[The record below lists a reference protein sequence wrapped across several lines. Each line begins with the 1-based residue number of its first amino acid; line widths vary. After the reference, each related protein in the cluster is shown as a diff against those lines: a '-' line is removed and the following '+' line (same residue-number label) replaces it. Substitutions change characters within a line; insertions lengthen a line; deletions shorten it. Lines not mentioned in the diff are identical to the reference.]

1 MWNSLIFEKVVIP
14 SFVALHFVVK
24 AVKEVDV
31 FKMGCFAN
39 DQNELLALRHFSIQ
53 PIPRKHI
60 TFITVF

>member
-39 DQNELLALRHFSIQ
+39 DRSE
-53 PIPRKHI
+53 
-60 TFITVF
+60 